1 MCVEQMMEDVDRTLL
16 RAEKIPQRVMIA
28 PMVERSPIQYV
39 INQWR
44 VDGPHETLH
53 HRGSRQ
59 RPPN

>member
-1 MCVEQMMEDVDRTLL
+1 MCVEKMMDAMDRTLL
-16 RAEKIPQRVMIA
+16 RVEKITASPTTVG
-28 PMVERSPIQYV
+28 ERSPIQYV

>member
-1 MCVEQMMEDVDRTLL
+1 MCVEKMMDAMDRTLL
-16 RAEKIPQRVMIA
+16 RVEKIPQRVMIA
-28 PMVERSPIQYV
+28 PVVERSPIQYV